1 MLDRDFPTVV
11 RLCRAR
17 GIDPAAEPIPV
28 APGAHYACG
37 GIRAGL
43 DGRTS
48 VPGLYAVGEA
58 ASTGVHGANRL
69 ASNSLTEALITGR
82 RTGELLGRDLPEPP
96 ARLRLPAAGPGAN
109 PAARPVLA
117 AAMSRHAGVAR
128 DREGLEG
135 LRQTLA
141 QARPAA
147 GRLDLATAE
156 ATSLHVVSVL
166 VTTAALARTESRGC
180 HRWRD
185 APLAGA
191 GRPGPAHPGPRGGW
205 PAVGGRGRPGG
216 SGGRSMTLN
225 VDVTRRLLAAGLD
238 PGETGRLVRG
248 ALDEDLRYGPDV
260 TSAATAAPGAQA
272 VAGVVARQP
281 GVLAG
286 LPVALAV
293 LDAAGLAPGVAQP
306 RRADGDRIDAGSD
319 VLRIRAPLREL
330 LGAERTLLNFLTHL
344 SGIATATRAWA
355 DALAGT
361 GCAVRD
367 TRKTTPGLR
376 QLEKYAVRCGGGQN
390 HRMGLGDAA
399 LIKDNH
405 VAAAGG
411 VAAAIAA
418 VRAAAPAVALEVECD
433 TLAQVR
439 EALDAGAVLIL
450 LDNMGLAGLRAA
462 AALASGYPGTRLE
475 ASGGL
480 RLEEARAVAET
491 GVDFVS
497 VGALTHSS
505 PALDLGLDLLGG

>member
-1 MLDRDFPTVV
+1 MTRD
-11 RLCRAR
+11 
-17 GIDPAAEPIPV
+17 
-28 APGAHYACG
+28 
-37 GIRAGL
+37 
-43 DGRTS
+43 
-48 VPGLYAVGEA
+48 
-58 ASTGVHGANRL
+58 
-69 ASNSLTEALITGR
+69 
-82 RTGELLGRDLPEPP
+82 
-96 ARLRLPAAGPGAN
+96 
-109 PAARPVLA
+109 
-117 AAMSRHAGVAR
+117 
-128 DREGLEG
+128 
-135 LRQTLA
+135 
-141 QARPAA
+141 
-147 GRLDLATAE
+147 
-156 ATSLHVVSVL
+156 
-166 VTTAALARTESRGC
+166 
-180 HRWRD
+180 
-185 APLAGA
+185 
-191 GRPGPAHPGPRGGW
+191 
-205 PAVGGRGRPGG
+205 
-216 SGGRSMTLN
+216 
-225 VDVTRRLLAAGLD
+225 VDVTGDVTGRLLAAGLD
-238 PGETGRLVRG
+238 PGEIGRLVRG

-260 TSAATAAPGAQA
+260 TSAATAVPGAAA

-293 LDAAGLAPGVAQP
+293 LDAAGLGPEAAQP
-306 RRADGDRIDAGSD
+306 RRADGDRIGGGSE

-439 EALDAGAVLIL
+439 EALDAGAGLIL
-450 LDNMGLAGLRAA
+450 LDNMGLAALRAA
-462 AALASGYPGTRLE
+462 VALAGGYPGTRLE

-505 PALDLGLDLLGG
+505 PALDLGLDVLGG